1 MVVLAGLHSTV
12 PQTIQTIQVS
22 EREREGI
29 EYCIVISFEQLIIDP
44 LVKEKKTEIG
54 IYQEFSRVISEPYT
68 KNRGND
74 ECELI

>member
-44 LVKEKKTEIG
+44 LVNEKKQKIG
-54 IYQEFSRVISEPYT
+54 IYQRILGLFASPT
-68 KNRGND
+68 LND
-74 ECELI
+74 ECKLI